1 MKLKFNNYE
10 LPIQISRVK
19 RKFTPKFTKF
29 IKTSSS
35 YRAHFLSFHW
45 KAFKV
50 QLLNPLFRHHDTSL
64 LFSLSRSLKG
74 WQSPAGNAQ
83 TTSSNKNGRQ
93 YANQVCTRGVINKEK
108 CRLTLTNHRQA
119 RRRTDATAWILTIRV
134 TVIRR
139 ASGIAYLDTSNM
151 SSRVQ
156 YV

>member
-1 MKLKFNNYE
+1 MSFPYSCLGLNENLLLI
-10 LPIQISRVK
+10 LPNSLRYPAATVPISS
-19 RKFTPKFTKF
+19 P
-29 IKTSSS
+29 
-35 YRAHFLSFHW
+35 
-45 KAFKV
+45 FKV
-50 QLLNPLFRHHDTSL
+50 QLLNHLFLHHDTSL